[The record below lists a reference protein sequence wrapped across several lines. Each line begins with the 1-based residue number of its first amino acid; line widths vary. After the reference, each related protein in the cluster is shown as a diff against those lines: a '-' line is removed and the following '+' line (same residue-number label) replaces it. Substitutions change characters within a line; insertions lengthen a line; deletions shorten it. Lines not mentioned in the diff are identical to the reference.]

1 LLTSR
6 RIACIR
12 IPAPPTAGPAPSEER
27 RAALA
32 GALLVAAPRVVPVHG
47 HPLAFWAD
55 AAGMERLGGDEALAR
70 ALVAAASTADETHAR
85 VGIASSC
92 VAAALATRGGP
103 GPWRVV
109 PAGADA
115 RFLARRPLHHLPLPK
130 DLAGA
135 LALLGLERCG
145 ELAALD
151 PADVELRFGAAGL
164 AAWRLARGDDPR
176 WPFRPAPLGAA
187 RAEAEFEPPLE
198 GAEPLRFVLGGLVA
212 SVAAMLAGRQ
222 RIPAALSL
230 VLRLEGGESETR
242 PVRPARPTADARV
255 LGDLCRRALEE
266 RPLSAPL
273 AGLALEADGEAS
285 PRADQLDAFR
295 APAPDPAAVHAGMLA
310 VFARWGDGALSRAVH
325 HGAHLPAEHGRW
337 EALGAE
343 GIGRFVATDTPAES
357 PREVPPVA
365 DLPLCF
371 RRLPVPV
378 PARVRVDAAGRP
390 VSVEVQAASVAEVRI
405 GAEGFPPRMW
415 KTRAEGPERISGGW
429 WANATAREYWR
440 MESEEGCLALL
451 YRDAATGGW
460 YLEGWYD

>member
-1 LLTSR
+1 VSR

-12 IPAPPTAGPAPSEER
+12 IPASPTAGPAPTEER

-32 GALLVAAPRVVPVHG
+32 GALLVAAPRVVPVRG

-55 AAGMERLGGDEALAR
+55 AAGMERLGGDEALVRGLVR
-70 ALVAAASTADETHAR
+70 AALNAGEDAVR
-85 VGIASSC
+85 VGIAGSC

-103 GPWRVV
+103 VPWRAV
-109 PAGADA
+109 PPGADA
-115 RFLARRPLHHLPLPK
+115 RFLARRPLHHLPLPR
-130 DLAGA
+130 DLAAA

-145 ELAALD
+145 ELAALE
-151 PADVELRFGAAGL
+151 PADVELRFGLAGM

-176 WPFRPAPLGAA
+176 WPFRPGPPDAA

-212 SVAAMLAGRQ
+212 SVAAALARRQ
-222 RIPAALSL
+222 RIPAALDL
-230 VLRLEGGESETR
+230 VLRLDDGQTETR

-266 RPLSAPL
+266 RPLPAPL
-273 AGLALEADGEAS
+273 AGIALEAAQEAA

-295 APAPDPAAVHAGMLA
+295 APAPDPAAVHAGLLP
-310 VFARWGDGALSRAVH
+310 VLARWGDGALSRAVRQ
-325 HGAHLPAEHGRW
+325 GAHLPGEHARW

-343 GIGRFVATDTPAES
+343 GIGRFAATLAPECS

-365 DLPLCF
+365 DVPLCF
-371 RRLPVPV
+371 RR
-378 PARVRVDAAGRP
+378 PAAPLAALVRLDAAGRP
-390 VSVEVQAASVAEVRI
+390 AGLEVQAAPRTEVRT
-405 GAEGFPPRMW
+405 GREGFPPRMW
-415 KTRAEGPERISGGW
+415 KTRAEGPERISGCW
-429 WANATAREYWR
+429 WGSATAREYWR
-440 MESEEGCLALL
+440 MESEDGCLALV